1 MRREATTDRGGAA
14 VPVFAATTRPVIT
27 ERATMRDFFR
37 NNWRDL
43 LLIVAIVATLALITL
58 LGR

>member
-1 MRREATTDRGGAA
+1 M
-14 VPVFAATTRPVIT
+14 FAATTRPVIT